1 MLSWASV
8 PSESRQPRRKVSI
21 MATKPR
27 MSVSTSLAL
36 IDKLRS
42 IVALEQSPVARMFD
56 VERAGKGKIVDA
68 ALEVACWVSSGG
80 FHKDLLGRWAPEFQ
94 QRLHDTDRNAFL
106 RGVQSAASFLGAEV
120 EIDAE
125 RGLINIIPANG
136 EDVEAGE
143 IDPRPLIEPKAP
155 RLH

>member
-1 MLSWASV
+1 
-8 PSESRQPRRKVSI
+8 
-21 MATKPR
+21 MAPKLRT
-27 MSVSTSLAL
+27 SVSVSLKLINAL
-36 IDKLRS
+36 RE

-56 VERAGKGKIVDA
+56 VEKAGRGKIVDCS
-68 ALEVACWVSSGG
+68 LEVAAWVSSGG
-80 FHKDLLGRWAPEFQ
+80 FHKDLNDRFAPEFA
-94 QRLHDTDRNAFL
+94 QRLNDTDRNAFL
-106 RGVQSAASFLGAEV
+106 RGVQAAASFLGAEV

-136 EDVEAGE
+136 EDVDAGE